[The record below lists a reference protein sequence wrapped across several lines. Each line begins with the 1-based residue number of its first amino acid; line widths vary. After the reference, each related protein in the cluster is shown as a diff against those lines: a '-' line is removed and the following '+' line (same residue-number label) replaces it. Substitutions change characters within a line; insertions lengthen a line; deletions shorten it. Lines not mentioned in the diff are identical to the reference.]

1 MKANIMGIDDLFD
14 RDVSYRIPVFQR
26 PYAWGKDEWGALW
39 DDVQKVAEDLLR
51 APSASD
57 VHLHFMGAIVVQPRE
72 SDAPLSELQ
81 PILIVDGQQRLTTLQ
96 LFIKVLDGAFTATL
110 VDTSDFASLREY
122 LFNRDSLTG
131 GDHLN
136 ATKMRQSNRLDQAD
150 FQDIINGRLNSN
162 RPSRPIVDAYL
173 HLREWVT
180 NWLNADPVHVDA
192 RAHALYDVAKKYLKV
207 ATIELDKG
215 DQPHF
220 TFEILNSRGEPLKQ
234 ADYIKNT
241 VMYEAD
247 LIDDET
253 KAQTL
258 WGMFEDD
265 WWRQEESRGRVLQ
278 IQLDR
283 FLNYWCIMRLRDN
296 VQMQRTAAAFRRY
309 VGEPERKIEAVAED
323 VRDVGVVYKNIEEN
337 RQPGIE
343 EILKRLKVLE
353 ISVVMPPLLW
363 LYTQD
368 INDQERQ
375 SAVRALESFL
385 VRRILCNLGTQGLN
399 ALFIEL
405 VGHLGQHTDEPANQ
419 VIIDYLIGQKA
430 ENRIWPDDKQVIDY
444 LSIRPMP
451 GNAARRK
458 MIFETIELSKRPPM
472 TEHLTVPT
480 KLTVEH
486 LMPQGWTSEGWPFSE
501 TDMDEA
507 QARQLRGEHI
517 GLIGNLTL
525 ATRELNSSM
534 SNRSWENKRRALE
547 GFSTLML
554 NKEVLDSASDG
565 WDETAIKQRSEALAE
580 TIAKVWPRPSSLNGP
595 AK

>member
-1 MKANIMGIDDLFD
+1 MEASIMGMKDLFD

-26 PYAWGKDEWGALW
+26 PYAWGNEEWKALW
-39 DDVQKVAEDLLR
+39 DDVQKVAEDLLK

-57 VHLHFMGAIVVQPRE
+57 VRLHFMGAIVVQPRE
-72 SDAPLSELQ
+72 SDAPLSEVQ

-96 LFIKVLDGAFTATL
+96 LLIKVLDGAFTAAL
-110 VDTSDFASLREY
+110 VDTSDFASLRDY

-150 FQDIINGRLNSN
+150 FQDIINGRLSPN
-162 RPSRPIVDAYL
+162 RPSRPIVEAYS

-180 NWLNADPVHVDA
+180 NWLNEDPVHVDA
-192 RAHALYDVAKKYLKV
+192 RAHALYDVVKKYLKV

-253 KAQTL
+253 KARTL

-283 FLNYWCIMRLRDN
+283 FLNYWCIMRLREY
-296 VQMQRTAAAFRRY
+296 VQMHRTAAAFRRY
-309 VGEPERKIEAVAED
+309 VGETERTIEAVAVD
-323 VRDVGVVYKNIEEN
+323 VRNVGMVYKNIEEN
-337 RQPGIE
+337 RQPGIDD
-343 EILKRLKVLE
+343 ILKRLKVLE

-375 SAVRALESFL
+375 SAVRAVESFL
-385 VRRILCNLGTQGLN
+385 VRRVLCNLGTQGLN

-405 VGHLGQHTDEPANQ
+405 VSHLAQHTQEPANQ
-419 VIIDYLIGQKA
+419 VLIDYLVSQTA
-430 ENRIWPDDKQVIDY
+430 ENRTWPDDKQVIDY
-444 LSIRPMP
+444 LSMRPMP

-458 MIFETIELSKRPPM
+458 MILETIELSKRPSM
-472 TEHLTVPT
+472 TEQLAVPT
-480 KLTVEH
+480 NLTVEH
-486 LMPQGWTSEGWPFSE
+486 LMPQRWTSDGWPFPHQ
-501 TDMDEA
+501 DIDEA
-507 QARQLRGEHI
+507 RAEELRKEHI

-525 ATRELNSSM
+525 ATRALNSSM
-534 SNRSWENKRRALE
+534 SNRSWGDKRRALDT
-547 GFSTLML
+547 FSTLML
-554 NKEVLDSASDG
+554 NKEVLDSASDR

-580 TIAKVWPRPSSLNGP
+580 TITKVWPRPSS
-595 AK
+595 